1 MQYLYLVEIDGKTVK
16 VAFQKNKAVTFGRR
30 MANGANTVL
39 LKRNP
44 QTTTGIVDNQWCEV
58 LKPF

>member
-44 QTTTGIVDNQWCEV
+44 QTTTGIVDSQWYEV